1 MSGLRSDYAVDHM
14 ANNDAAYVR
23 PSPVIPRTIAGRME
37 LIAEWLYG
45 IPVVSVCPCGC
56 GLEVDTGRR
65 EPLITK
71 ETAARLMEVL

>member
-1 MSGLRSDYAVDHM
+1 MSGLRSGYAMHP
-14 ANNDAAYVR
+14 YP
-23 PSPVIPRTIAGRME
+23 PSSLPTSVAGRME

-71 ETAARLMEVL
+71 ETAARLMEGIE